1 MKKITIKTVLLSAV
15 FLASMVSNA
24 YAETLDEALAYAVQN
39 HPSIMAARAGR
50 DGVEQSII
58 EEKSAY
64 YPTVNANLSF
74 GRVYADN
81 TTTRGLTVDRGAGY
95 SWFGEGRGVVNQK
108 IYDWDQTRNRV
119 GAAKARYQSA
129 DAFVDERMQTIEFQT
144 TQAYVQM
151 LRAQKIKLAADD
163 HVASM
168 NEYKSR
174 IATLV
179 KNGGAD
185 ESELS
190 RAQDIISLA
199 DNARVQA
206 EIDLEIAKASYIEAV
221 GRLPEGQLVEPSIDL
236 GVMPDLMVDAIDIA
250 VANHPQIMAARMEA
264 QAASYESAAV
274 SKNLL
279 PQFDGELS
287 YQERD
292 QRDLIGGELV
302 DARALIKMNWDYA
315 FGGAQK
321 AAQQRTLM
329 QQQETT
335 YAIDAIRRTIE
346 RDVRIAWASLDL
358 AKRQKNNEYERMSAA
373 KETLATFDEQYEG
386 GQKSILDLMTAQML
400 VFNAMYAYTDLL
412 YAELG
417 AAYALKT
424 IIGIQQG

>member
-1 MKKITIKTVLLSAV
+1 
-15 FLASMVSNA
+15 
-24 YAETLDEALAYAVQN
+24 
-39 HPSIMAARAGR
+39 
-50 DGVEQSII
+50 
-58 EEKSAY
+58 
-64 YPTVNANLSF
+64 
-74 GRVYADN
+74 
-81 TTTRGLTVDRGAGY
+81 
-95 SWFGEGRGVVNQK
+95 
-108 IYDWDQTRNRV
+108 
-119 GAAKARYQSA
+119 
-129 DAFVDERMQTIEFQT
+129 
-144 TQAYVQM
+144 
-151 LRAQKIKLAADD
+151 
-163 HVASM
+163 M